1 MTDAFPAPMSLW
13 RECLGLDL
21 PRSPAPDA
29 VEFDS
34 SDFGPLPVTKRIQ
47 C

>member
-29 VEFDS
+29 VEFGYFPS
-34 SDFGPLPVTKRIQ
+34 GPYL
-47 C
+47 